1 VREEIFGWE
10 GRRRRWWW
18 WWWWCVVSG
27 DETRLFVF
35 SVREESEREREGERG
50 RGQLQRGECKVEGS
64 AGGGWFIS
72 ETDHPE
78 LGT

>member
-10 GRRRRWWW
+10 GRRRWW

-35 SVREESEREREGERG
+35 SVRERARGRGRERERSIAERGVQGGGERW
-50 RGQLQRGECKVEGS
+50 RGMVHL
-64 AGGGWFIS
+64 
-72 ETDHPE
+72 
-78 LGT
+78 